1 MHTLNLTENQNMVS
15 AVWILK
21 LKILNLAKVY
31 GQNVYER
38 KVMIDEM

>member
-1 MHTLNLTENQNMVS
+1 MVS

-21 LKILNLAKVY
+21 LKILSLAKAY

-38 KVMIDEM
+38 KVMIDEMLRNVK